1 MRNETPSRMVNDGDI
16 VIPKDVAQ
24 GLASLDQDDLGVFLQ
39 QLLYCTGYSEAEAKF
54 DHNSIGG
61 MTAFL
66 VLRPL
71 LKRVNGFDDPE

>member
-39 QLLYCTGYSEAEAKF
+39 QLLYSMGYAEDEAKF

-66 VLRPL
+66 ALRPL